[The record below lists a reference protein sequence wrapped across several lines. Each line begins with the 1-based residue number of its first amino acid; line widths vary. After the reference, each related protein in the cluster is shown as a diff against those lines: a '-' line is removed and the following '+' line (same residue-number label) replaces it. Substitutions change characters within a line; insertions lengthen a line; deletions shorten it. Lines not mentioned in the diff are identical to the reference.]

1 MAEKLSDQEIV
12 RRQKMQD
19 LIDKG
24 IKPFGHAYNRTHH
37 SAQLKN
43 LYGEKTK
50 EELEA
55 AAEGMEDARDAVE
68 LILSDGIQK
77 AMNRY
82 NGKKK

>member
-50 EELEA
+50 EELE
-55 AAEGMEDARDAVE
+55 E
-68 LILSDGIQK
+68 LQINVSVAGRI
-77 AMNRY
+77 
-82 NGKKK
+82 